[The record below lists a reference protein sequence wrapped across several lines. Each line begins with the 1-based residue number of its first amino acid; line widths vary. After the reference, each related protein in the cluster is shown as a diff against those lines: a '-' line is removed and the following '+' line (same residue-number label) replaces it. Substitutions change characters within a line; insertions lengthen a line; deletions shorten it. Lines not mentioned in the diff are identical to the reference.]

1 MMGQQGGSQDRLFYS
16 FNLDDHV
23 PRNHLLR
30 GIDCFFDLGELR
42 THLAPFYSHTGR
54 PSIDPELMVRMLIIG
69 YCFGI
74 RSERRLCEEVH
85 LNLAYRWFCRLDL
98 EDAVPDHST
107 FSKNRHGR
115 FRESDALRHVFESVL
130 RRCMTE
136 GLIRGEG
143 FAIDASVIKAD
154 ANRTR
159 GVPGSETT
167 DWRKGAGSSR
177 AVREYLDALE
187 ELNPTNDGDADP
199 PQPPAPA
206 PGKNVSLTDPA
217 ARWTAAPGGP
227 AFYAYSTNYLIDLEA
242 GIIVD
247 VEATPAHRT
256 QEVES
261 TKTMIDRVEQR
272 FGMKPDRL
280 VGDTA
285 YGTASMLGWMVED
298 KGIAPHVP
306 VWDRTERKD
315 GTLSSTEFVWD
326 EEANEYRCPQ
336 GQALRCDRRRFTKP
350 REHITQADTII
361 YRASQYDCAECP
373 IKQQCCPNLQAR
385 KIARS
390 VHERSRDAARE
401 IATTPKYKQSRRD
414 RKKVEILFAHLKR
427 ILKLDRLRLRGL
439 TGAHD
444 EFLLAATA
452 QNLRRMAKRLF
463 AGHQSGAAMPV

>member
-1 MMGQQGGSQDRLFYS
+1 MMGQQSGSHDRLFYS

-30 GIDCFFDLGELR
+30 GIDRYFDLGELR
-42 THLAPFYSHTGR
+42 SHLAPFYSHTGR
-54 PSIDPELMVRMLIIG
+54 PSIDPELMMRMLIVG

-98 EDAVPDHST
+98 EDEVPDHST

-115 FRESDALRHVFESVL
+115 FRQSDALRHVFESVL
-130 RRCMTE
+130 RRCMNE
-136 GLIRGEG
+136 GLVRGEG
-143 FAIDASVIKAD
+143 FAIDASIIKAD
-154 ANRTR
+154 ASRAR
-159 GVPGSETT
+159 GVPGSETA
-167 DWRKGAGSSR
+167 DWRKGVGTSR

-187 ELNPTNDGDADP
+187 TVNPTNDEGAEP
-199 PQPPAPA
+199 PQPPT

-227 AFYAYSTNYLIDLEA
+227 AFYAYSTNYLIDLDV

-285 YGTASMLGWMVED
+285 YGTAPMLGWMVED
-298 KGIAPHVP
+298 KGIAPHVS
-306 VWDRTERKD
+306 VWDRTERTD

-326 EEANEYRCPQ
+326 EQANEYQCPQ
-336 GQALRCDRRRFTKP
+336 GHALRSERRAFTKP

-361 YRASQYDCAECP
+361 YRASQHDCTGCP
-373 IKQQCCPNLQAR
+373 LKQQCCPHTPTR

-390 VHERSRDAARE
+390 VHEPSREVARAIAA
-401 IATTPKYKQSRRD
+401 TPQYKQSRRD
-414 RKKVEILFAHLKR
+414 RKKVEMLFAHLKR

-439 TGAHD
+439 SGAHD

-463 AGHQSGAAMPV
+463 EGQQRTAAMPA

>member
-1 MMGQQGGSQDRLFYS
+1 MMGQQGGGQDRLFYS
-16 FNLDDHV
+16 FNLDDHI

-30 GIDCFFDLGELR
+30 GIDRFFDLGELR
-42 THLAPFYSHTGR
+42 SHLVPFYSHTGR
-54 PSIDPELMVRMLIIG
+54 PSIDPELMMRMLIVG

-98 EDAVPDHST
+98 EDGVPDHST

-115 FRESDALRHVFESVL
+115 FRQSDAFRHVFESVL
-130 RRCMTE
+130 RRCMSE
-136 GLIRGEG
+136 GLVRGEG
-143 FAIDASVIKAD
+143 FAIDASIIKAD
-154 ANRTR
+154 ASRAR
-159 GVPGSETT
+159 GVPGSETA
-167 DWRKGAGSSR
+167 DWRKGLGTSR

-187 ELNPTNDGDADP
+187 EINPTNDDDAEP
-199 PQPPAPA
+199 PQPPA
-206 PGKNVSLTDPA
+206 PGKNVSLSDPA

-227 AFYAYSTNYLIDLEA
+227 AFYAYSTNYLIDLDV

-272 FGMKPDRL
+272 FGMKPGRL

-285 YGTASMLGWMVED
+285 YGTAPMLGWMVED
-298 KGIAPHVP
+298 KGIAPHVS
-306 VWDRTERKD
+306 VWDRTERTD
-315 GTLSSTEFVWD
+315 GTLSSTEFAWD
-326 EEANEYRCPQ
+326 EQANEYQCPQ
-336 GQALRCDRRRFTKP
+336 GHALRSERRAFTKP

-361 YRASQYDCAECP
+361 YRASQHDCTGCP
-373 IKQQCCPNLQAR
+373 MKQQCCPHTLAR

-390 VHERSRDAARE
+390 VHERSREVARE
-401 IATTPKYKQSRRD
+401 IASTPQYKQSRRA
-414 RKKVEILFAHLKR
+414 RKKVEMLFAHLKR

-439 TGAHD
+439 SGAHD

-463 AGHQSGAAMPV
+463 EGQQRTAAMPG